1 MSYSKLLVFICI
13 SFFQINLLFAQASQ
27 KMPQIMT
34 LPKGVVEL
42 HIQVDK
48 SQVEIIKTKG
58 SRISI
63 ETNVKISQGSLPLL
77 KYLMDNGRYDLTAR
91 ENNQLST
98 FTISPPKNKKVL
110 LVKGEECEEAVYY
123 KIHVPESVAFV
134 KTLGNQDN
142 TTAAL

>member
-58 SRISI
+58 S
-63 ETNVKISQGSLPLL
+63 L
-77 KYLMDNGRYDLTAR
+77 KDIL
-91 ENNQLST
+91 
-98 FTISPPKNKKVL
+98 
-110 LVKGEECEEAVYY
+110 EAVMFLLPAIPF
-123 KIHVPESVAFV
+123 KE
-134 KTLGNQDN
+134 
-142 TTAAL
+142 

>member
-1 MSYSKLLVFICI
+1 
-13 SFFQINLLFAQASQ
+13 
-27 KMPQIMT
+27 MPQIMT

-123 KIHVPESVAFV
+123 KIHVPESIAFV
-134 KTLGNQDN
+134 KTFGNQDN